1 MQVPPPFDPSLKGQ
15 HTVSKLKGV
24 IPALTTPFDSAG
36 EINETQFRKQI
47 DFMLRKGV
55 HGICCGGSTGEGHTL
70 DIDEFRR
77 LMQITV
83 EQVAGR
89 VPVVAGIIVN
99 STREAIRRG
108 NAIADL
114 AVDALQIT
122 PVHYVFTPDDES
134 NFQHFKTICE
144 AVDKPVLLYNV
155 IPTNLL
161 STALTLRIMNEI
173 PGIAGIKQSQG
184 HITRTAE
191 LVVNAPKD
199 KVILAAVDNLLYSCF
214 SFGAHGTLAA
224 SPTGVPGPIVRLWDA
239 VQADDHKTALAIH
252 NRLVNWWSVL
262 PHGNL
267 PACIKYSLSLQ
278 GLDCGVARQP
288 MAMPD
293 AATREAI
300 ERTIRPLLEFDVV

>member
-1 MQVPPPFDPSLKGQ
+1 MN
-15 HTVSKLKGV
+15 KLRGV
-24 IPALTTPFDSAG
+24 IPAITTPFDAAG
-36 EINETQFRKQI
+36 EIDESKFRKQI
-47 DFMLRKGV
+47 DFMLKKGV
-55 HGICCGGSTGEGHTL
+55 HGICYAGSTGEGHTL
-70 DIDEFRR
+70 EIDEFRR
-77 LMQITV
+77 LSEITV
-83 EQVAGR
+83 DQVSGR
-89 VPVVAGIIVN
+89 VPVVAGIIAN

-108 NAIADL
+108 KAVADL

-122 PVHYVFTPDDES
+122 PVHYVFTPDDEA
-134 NFQHFKTICE
+134 NFQHFKTICD
-144 AVDKPVLLYNV
+144 ALGRPVLLYNV

-161 STALTLRIMNEI
+161 STQLTLRIMNEI
-173 PGIAGIKQSQG
+173 PGVAGIKQSQG

-239 VQADDHKTALAIH
+239 VQANDHKTALAIH

-288 MAMPD
+288 MVMPD
-293 AATREAI
+293 AATRAAI